1 MAIILARPKGKNL
14 YEIVLGVIFIL
25 LVLIFFFLVFK
36 RNITPVSLKPE
47 ESTIRPP
54 QINFSNLENPLLKQ
68 LEEYPKP
75 EEFTGVLGRE
85 SPFLPSTPTSPTL
98 PTTTLPF

>member
-14 YEIVLGVIFIL
+14 YEIILGVVFIL

-36 RNITPVSLKPE
+36 RNVSLVSVKPGE
-47 ESTIRPP
+47 AIRPP
-54 QINFSNLENPLLKQ
+54 QINFSNLENPLLEQ

-75 EEFTGVLGRE
+75 EEFTGILGRE
-85 SPFLPSTPTSPTL
+85 TPFLPPATTSPTL

>member
-14 YEIVLGVIFIL
+14 YEIILGVVFIVL
-25 LVLIFFFLVFK
+25 ILIFFFLVFK
-36 RNITPVSLKPE
+36 RNITLVSVKPE
-47 ESTIRPP
+47 SAVRPP

-85 SPFLPSTPTSPTL
+85 TPFLPSPTTSPTL